1 MGHGPWAGTRVIT
14 FDDYTRRDGLALAEL
29 VRQREASAAELLET
43 ALARLEAVNPDLN
56 AVVRRRDA
64 AARAEA
70 ARIDAAVARGEP
82 VGPFAGVPFLLKDLI
97 ATIAGEPTANGTRL
111 LAALPMR
118 EDSALV
124 RRQRAAGLVIAGRS
138 NTPEFGLL
146 PFTEPAL
153 YGPTRNPWDRT
164 RTPGGSSGGSAAA
177 VAARVVPLACGG
189 DGGGSIRIP
198 ASCCGLFGL
207 KPSRGRMPTGP
218 AFGEIWAGFVVEHA
232 ITRSVRDSAA
242 LLDATAGADAGAPY
256 AAPPVARPFLEEV
269 TAEPGRL
276 RIAFTSQPLFG
287 RSVHPDCIAA
297 LQDAATLLASLGHHV
312 EEAAPPVDREAWAVA
327 FVTVLAGQTRAQIEA
342 VAAAAGVT
350 PRAADFEPATYALG
364 LLGRALGASRYVEAL
379 HTLQLASRRIAP
391 FFERHDLLLTPTLG
405 SPPPPVG
412 ALQPTAAELR
422 AMRIVNAL
430 GAGRLLDRLGVIGP
444 LADQTFDFIPYT
456 PLFNVTGQPA
466 MSLPLHWNAGG
477 LPIGVQLVGRFGDE
491 ATLCRV
497 AGQLERARPWFDRV
511 PPDG

>member
-1 MGHGPWAGTRVIT
+1 MTP
-14 FDDYTRRDGLALAEL
+14 FDDYARHDGLGLADR
-29 VRQREASAAELLET
+29 VRRREASAVELLDT
-43 ALARLEAVNPDLN
+43 ALARLDAVNPALN

-70 ARIDAAVARGEP
+70 ARIDAALGRGEA

-97 ATIAGEPTANGTRL
+97 ATIAGEPTANGSRL

-124 RRQRAAGLVIAGRS
+124 RRLRAAGLVIAGRT

-177 VAARVVPLACGG
+177 VAARVVPLASGG

-207 KPSRGRMPTGP
+207 KPSRGRVPTGP
-218 AFGEIWAGFVVEHA
+218 AFGEIWAGLVVEHA

-242 LLDATAGADAGAPY
+242 LLDATEGADVGAPY
-256 AAPPVARPFLEEV
+256 AAPPRARPFLDEV

-276 RIAFTSQPLFG
+276 RIAFSAQPLFG
-287 RSVHPDCIAA
+287 RMVHPDCVAA
-297 LQDAATLLASLGHHV
+297 LHDAAALLASLGHQV
-312 EEAAPPVDREAWAVA
+312 EEAAPPVEREAWAVA
-327 FVTVLAGQTRAQIEA
+327 FVTVLAGQVRAQIEA
-342 VAAAAGVT
+342 VAAAAGVR
-350 PRAADFEPATYALG
+350 PRAGDFEPATYALG
-364 LLGRALGASRYVEAL
+364 LLGRAISAARYVGAL
-379 HTLQLASRRIAP
+379 HTLQMATRRVAP
-391 FFERHDLLLTPTLG
+391 FFDAFDLLLTPTLG
-405 SPPPPVG
+405 SPPPPIG
-412 ALQPTAAELR
+412 ALQPKAAELR
-422 AMRIVNAL
+422 AMRVVNAL
-430 GAGRLLDRLGVIGP
+430 GAGRLLDLLGVLGP

-466 MSLPLHWNAGG
+466 MSVPLYWNADG
-477 LPIGVQLVGRFGDE
+477 LPVGMQLVARFGDE
-491 ATLCRV
+491 ATLFRL
-497 AGQLERARPWFDRV
+497 AGQLERARPWAARV
-511 PPDG
+511 PAGF

>member
-1 MGHGPWAGTRVIT
+1 MIT
-14 FDDYTRRDGLALAEL
+14 FSDYSRHDGLALAGL
-29 VRQREASAAELLET
+29 VRCRDVSAVELLEA
-43 ALARLEAVNPDLN
+43 ALARLEAVNPGLN

-70 ARIDAAVARGEP
+70 QRIDASVAAGQD
-82 VGPFAGVPFLLKDLI
+82 VGPFAGVPFLLKDLL

-111 LAALPMR
+111 LAGMPMPT
-118 EDSALV
+118 DSALV
-124 RRQRAAGLVIAGRS
+124 QRQRAAGLVTLGRT

-153 YGPTRNPWDRT
+153 YGPTRNPWNRE
-164 RTPGGSSGGSAAA
+164 RSPGGSSGGSAAV
-177 VAARVVPLACGG
+177 VAAGVVPLASGG

-207 KPSRGRMPTGP
+207 KPSRGRVPTGP
-218 AFGEIWAGFVVEHA
+218 AFGEVWAGFVVEHA

-256 AAPPVARPFLEEV
+256 AAPPQSRPFLQEV

-276 RIAFTSQPLFG
+276 RIAFTAQPLFG
-287 RSVHPDCIAA
+287 RSVHPDCVAA
-297 LQDAATLLASLGHHV
+297 MHDAVALLSSLGHHV
-312 EEAAPPVDREAWAVA
+312 EEAAPPLQCEAWARA
-327 FVTVLAGQTRAQIEA
+327 FVTVLAAHTWAQVQAVAEA
-342 VAAAAGVT
+342 VGIK

-364 LLGRALGASRYVEAL
+364 LLGRAISAARYVQAL
-379 HTLQLASRRIAP
+379 HTLQMAARETAP
-391 FFERHDLLLTPTLG
+391 FFQQHDLLLTPTLG
-405 SPPPPVG
+405 SPPPLIG
-412 ALQPTAAELR
+412 ALQPRPAELR
-422 AMRIVNAL
+422 AMRVVNAL
-430 GAGRLLDRLGVIGP
+430 GAGRLLHLLGVIGP

-466 MSLPLHWNAGG
+466 MSVPLYSNGDG

-491 ATLCRV
+491 ATLLRV
-497 AGQLERARPWFDRV
+497 AGQLERARPWFDRL
-511 PPDG
+511 PPEA

>member
-1 MGHGPWAGTRVIT
+1 MIT
-14 FDDYTRRDGLALAEL
+14 FDDYARHDGLGLADL
-29 VRQREASAAELLET
+29 VRRREASAAELLDA
-43 ALARLEAVNPDLN
+43 ALARLDAVNPALN

-64 AARAEA
+64 AARTEA
-70 ARIDAAVARGEP
+70 ARIDAAIGRGEA
-82 VGPFAGVPFLLKDLI
+82 VGPFAGVPFLLKDLS
-97 ATIAGEPTANGTRL
+97 ATLAGEPTANGNRL
-111 LAALPMR
+111 LADLPMPV
-118 EDSALV
+118 DSELV
-124 RRQRAAGLVIAGRS
+124 RRQRDAGLVIAGRT

-146 PFTEPAL
+146 PFTEPVL

-177 VAARVVPLACGG
+177 VAARVVPLASGG

-218 AFGEIWAGFVVEHA
+218 AFGEVWAGLVVEHA

-256 AAPPVARPFLEEV
+256 AAPPVARPSLDEV
-269 TAEPGRL
+269 TAAPGRL

-287 RSVHPDCIAA
+287 RTVHPDGVAGV
-297 LQDAATLLASLGHHV
+297 DAAPTLLASLGHEV

-327 FVTVLAGQTRAQIEA
+327 FVSVLAGQTRAQIEA

-350 PRAADFEPATYALG
+350 PRASDFEPATYALG
-364 LLGRALGASRYVEAL
+364 LLGRAFSAARYVDAEQ
-379 HTLQLASRRIAP
+379 TLQLASRRVAP
-391 FFERHDLLLTPTLG
+391 FFDRFDLLLTPTLG
-405 SPPPPVG
+405 SPPPPIG
-412 ALQPTAAELR
+412 ALQPKAAERR
-422 AMRIVNAL
+422 AMRVVNAL
-430 GAGRLLDRLGVIGP
+430 GAGRLLDRLGVVGP

-466 MSLPLHWNAGG
+466 MSLPLYWNADG

-491 ATLCRV
+491 ATLFRV
-497 AGQLERARPWFDRV
+497 AGQLERARPWAARV
-511 PPDG
+511 PAGF

>member
-1 MGHGPWAGTRVIT
+1 VIT
-14 FDDYTRRDGLALAEL
+14 FDDYARHDGLALAGL
-29 VRQREASAAELLET
+29 VRRREVSAVELLEA
-43 ALARLEAVNPDLN
+43 ALARLDAVNPALN
-56 AVVRRRDA
+56 AVVRRRDS

-70 ARIDAAVARGEP
+70 ERIDVAGARGDAG
-82 VGPFAGVPFLLKDLI
+82 GPFAGVPFLLKDLI
-97 ATIAGEPTANGTRL
+97 STIAGEPTANGTRL
-111 LAALPMR
+111 LATLPMP
-118 EDSALV
+118 EDNTLV
-124 RRQRAAGLVIAGRS
+124 QRQRAAGLVIAGRT

-153 YGPTRNPWDRT
+153 YGPTRNPWDRS

-177 VAARVVPLACGG
+177 VAARMVPLASGG

-218 AFGEIWAGFVVEHA
+218 AFGELWAGWVVEHA

-256 AAPPVARPFLEEV
+256 APPPAGQPFV
-269 TAEPGRL
+269 DAVKADPGRL

-287 RSVHPDCIAA
+287 RSVHPDCVAA
-297 LQDAATLLASLGHHV
+297 LQDAAALLASLGHHV
-312 EEAAPPVDREAWAVA
+312 EEAAPPVDREAWTVA
-327 FVTVLAGQTRAQIEA
+327 FVTVLAAQTRAQIQA
-342 VAAAAGVT
+342 VAAAAGVK

-364 LLGRALGASRYVEAL
+364 LLGRAIGAVRYVEAV

-405 SPPPPVG
+405 SPPPPIG
-412 ALQPTAAELR
+412 ALQPKAAELR
-422 AMRIVNAL
+422 AMRAVNAL
-430 GAGRLLDRLGVIGP
+430 GAGQLLDRLGVIGP

-466 MSLPLHWNAGG
+466 MSVPLHWNAAG
-477 LPIGVQLVGRFGDE
+477 LPIGVQIVGRFGDE
-491 ATLCRV
+491 ATLFGV
-497 AGQLERARPWFDRV
+497 AGQLERGRPWFDRV
-511 PPDG
+511 PPDV